1 MGADFSINRRN
12 ATWTTNAGSKT
23 YGDPDPSPLTTG
35 ASAVAPNNF
44 LAADDVTASY
54 SRAAGETVAGGPY
67 HITATLSAAAGVLNN
82 YNVTNVG
89 ADFSINRR
97 NATWTTNAG
106 SKTYGDPDPSPMTT
120 GSGTNLLAADGIAA
134 AYSRAAGETVAGGPY
149 HISATLS
156 STVANALDNYNL
168 TSVGADFT
176 IHPRPISVAPDPG
189 QTKVYGNLDP
199 MLTFSVGGSGL
210 APGDTKATAFSG
222 SLSRAAGENV
232 GTYAITQ
239 GTLGS
244 TSNYTITSFTTGVNF
259 SITARSVTVTAD
271 PHSKIFGQPDP
282 VLTYRITSGSLAF
295 SDSFTGA
302 LTRTSGE
309 TVGGSPYA
317 ILQGSLALNPNYVL
331 TYIGANLTITQA
343 TTSVVVTSGANPST
357 LNATLTFTATVADT
371 SPSST
376 GTPTGT
382 VKFYG
387 TYYGT
392 NSPVLLGSGT
402 LSVVGGKGV
411 ATFTTAGLPV
421 NANTI
426 TATYNGD
433 DNFTGNTGTMMQTV
447 TYATSG
453 TCVGD
458 AGHQVL
464 QPVNLDGTSVFKYG
478 STVPVKFRVCDA
490 NGVSI
495 GTAGMVKAFTVAGYV
510 SGTVSN
516 IINETVTS
524 TTPDTAFRWD
534 PTGQQWIFNLATS
547 GLSKGATAV
556 FTIQLNDGSIVG
568 PALGGANLDPGN
580 SSFQFGLK

>member
-1 MGADFSINRRN
+1 VLNNYNVANVGADFTINRRN
-12 ATWTTNAGSKT
+12 ATWTTNAASKT
-23 YGDPDPSPLTTG
+23 YGDPDASPL
-35 ASAVAPNNF
+35 
-44 LAADDVTASY
+44 
-54 SRAAGETVAGGPY
+54 
-67 HITATLSAAAGVLNN
+67 
-82 YNVTNVG
+82 
-89 ADFSINRR
+89 
-97 NATWTTNAG
+97 
-106 SKTYGDPDPSPMTT
+106 TT
-120 GSGTNLLAADGIAA
+120 GSGTNFLAADGIAA
-134 AYSRAAGETVAGGPY
+134 AYSRAAGETVGGGPY

-168 TSVGADFT
+168 TNVGADFT
-176 IHPRPISVAPDPG
+176 INPRPISVAPDPG
-189 QTKVYGNLDP
+189 QTKVYGDPDP

-210 APGDTKATAFSG
+210 ASGDTKITAFTG

-232 GTYAITQ
+232 GTYVITQ
-239 GTLGS
+239 GTLVP
-244 TSNYTITSFTTGVNF
+244 TSNYTITGFTTGVNF
-259 SITARSVTVTAD
+259 SITVRYVTVTAD

-282 VLTYRITSGSLAF
+282 ALSYRVTSGSLAF
-295 SDSFTGA
+295 IDTFTGA
-302 LTRTSGE
+302 LTRAPGE
-309 TVGGSPYA
+309 TVAGSPYA

-343 TTSVVVTSGANPST
+343 TTSLVVTSGANPST
-357 LNATLTFTATVADT
+357 FNAALTFTATVADS

-376 GTPTGT
+376 GNPTGT
-382 VKFYG
+382 VKFYA

-392 NSPVLLGSGT
+392 NTPVLLGSGT
-402 LSVVGGKGV
+402 LSLVGGKDV

-426 TATYNGD
+426 TATYGGD
-433 DNFTGNTGTMMQTV
+433 GNFTGNTGTMTQTV

-453 TCVGD
+453 TCGGD

-464 QPVNLDGTSVFKYG
+464 QPVNSDGTSVFKYG

-495 GTAGMVKAFTVAGYV
+495 GSAGLVKSFTVAGYV
-510 SGTVSN
+510 SGTVN
-516 IINETVTS
+516 NINETVTS
-524 TTPDTAFRWD
+524 TTSDTAFRWD

-568 PALGGANLDPGN
+568 PALGGANLDPGI